1 VLTHQLFVVFL
12 SVAVAVLSASA
23 AYVLASRAAASKGS
37 SQHAWMLASSV
48 ALALGIWSMHF
59 MGLLALR
66 LPIRLH
72 LDPWITAWSFLPALA
87 GSWSLIWLARY
98 ASGPRPLPGSA
109 ASLLAALGLAVG
121 VVGMHYLGMLA
132 IDPVM
137 PLVFST
143 ASVLA
148 ASGWAFL
155 VSLLAYRVYRQL
167 FALVHPLAFG
177 RVATSSLIMGLAIAG
192 MHYLAMSGTTFGS
205 QGLCITDRLHPVAT
219 PIGSTGAQSV
229 EATAQGMLTTSPSAE
244 LPDLLSLA
252 LLSENVWLALV
263 IFLLLMVVH
272 VTGLLAAI
280 YDARLADQ
288 NRRKAEKLAQQ
299 NQVLDQRAEDL
310 SARLSHEQSVLKAA
324 LDATQDV
331 IFSWCGHE
339 KTFFVSQAVHQLF
352 GLPAHQILTGLA
364 DLQALMQEEDADAF
378 EKGIADM
385 VSGQS
390 MGMTLD
396 VRIRRPNA
404 DLRWLA
410 VRAQVTTATRRPM
423 IVGAFTDITLL
434 KQREL
439 DALAVANQQRELA
452 AFRGQMVRIVSH
464 ELRTPLTVLATGT
477 ELLRSRCQPSPGLP
491 PEKMATY
498 FQNMDDAVDQIKAV
512 LSEVLQ
518 YNKLETGELSNT
530 PRCIDLAAQIQQTV
544 DLVCKAHGRSPSSV
558 VVSTDATHDHLLL
571 DAFLFEQVLRNL
583 LTNALKYG
591 ERKPVFLRAVA
602 DDQLLSVEVE
612 DQGLGLSPDLL
623 PRLFQPFARG
633 SNAAHLPGT
642 GLGLSIAHRAAV
654 VMGGGLRLLR
664 SGETGSTFVCAV
676 PVAPCQID

>member
-1 VLTHQLFVVFL
+1 MLTHQFFVVFL
-12 SVAVAVLSASA
+12 SVAVAVLSAGA
-23 AYVLASRAAASKGS
+23 AYVLASRAAATQGS
-37 SQHAWMLASSV
+37 AQTAWLWASAV

-72 LDPWITAWSFLPALA
+72 LDPWVTALSFLPALA
-87 GSWSLIWLARY
+87 GARCLIGLSRPATLQPWAE
-98 ASGPRPLPGSA
+98 APRT
-109 ASLLAALGLAVG
+109 LLAGLALASG
-121 VVGMHYLGMLA
+121 VVGMHYLGMMA

-137 PLVFST
+137 PLRFST
-143 ASVLA
+143 ASVLV

-155 VSLLAYRVYRQL
+155 VSLLAYRVYRRL
-167 FALVHPLAFG
+167 FLAGQGFAVRQAAG
-177 RVATSSLIMGLAIAG
+177 SSLVMGLAIAG
-192 MHYLAMSGTTFGS
+192 MHYLAMSGTRFGD
-205 QGLCITDRLHPVAT
+205 QGLCLTNRLDPVMSSNSASMGSTSGGLGVSPITDM
-219 PIGSTGAQSV
+219 S
-229 EATAQGMLTTSPSAE
+229 
-244 LPDLLSLA
+244 DLLSLQ

-272 VTGLLAAI
+272 VTGLLAGI

-288 NRRKAEKLAQQ
+288 NRRKADQLAQE
-299 NQVLDQRAEDL
+299 NQALDQKAEDL
-310 SARLSHEQSVLKAA
+310 SAQLSHEQSILKAA

-339 KTFFVSQAVHQLF
+339 KTFFVSQAVHSLF
-352 GLPAHQILTGLA
+352 GLQAHQTLTGPS
-364 DLQALMQEEDADAF
+364 DLQALMLKDDAVRF
-378 EKGIADM
+378 EQGIADM
-385 VSGQS
+385 VAGQS
-390 MGMTLD
+390 TAMNLD
-396 VRIRRPNA
+396 IHVQRPNGER
-404 DLRWLA
+404 RWVA

-439 DALAVANQQRELA
+439 DALALADQQRELA
-452 AFRGQMVRIVSH
+452 AFRGQIVRIVSH

-477 ELLRSRCQPSPGLP
+477 ELLRSRCQPSQGLP

-498 FQNMDDAVDQIKAV
+498 FQNMDDAIEQIKAV

-530 PRCIDLAAQIQQTV
+530 PRCLSLSAQIQQV
-544 DLVCKAHGRSPSSV
+544 VEMVCKAHQRPMDSV
-558 VVSTDATHDHLLL
+558 RVSIDTEQDQLRMDG
-571 DAFLFEQVLRNL
+571 FLFEQVLRNL

-591 ERKPVFLRAVA
+591 EQKPIFLRAVA

-612 DQGLGLSPDLL
+612 DQGLGLSPELL

-642 GLGLSIAHRAAV
+642 GLGLSIAHRAAL
-654 VMGGGLRLLR
+654 VMGGSLRLLR
-664 SGETGSTFVCAV
+664 SSETGSTFVCVV
-676 PVAPCQID
+676 PVSPCQQD

>member
-12 SVAVAVLSASA
+12 SVAVAVLSAAA
-23 AYVLASRAAASKGS
+23 AYVLASRAAATSAS
-37 SQHAWMLASSV
+37 TQSAWLWASAV
-48 ALALGIWSMHF
+48 ALALGVWSMHF

-72 LDPWITAWSFLPALA
+72 LDPWITALSFLPALA
-87 GSWSLIWLARY
+87 GSASLIWLTRQAVRVP
-98 ASGPRPLPGSA
+98 STWTTTRWV
-109 ASLLAALGLAVG
+109 LAGLFMALG
-121 VVGMHYLGMLA
+121 VVGMHYLGMMA
-132 IDPVM
+132 IDPVL
-137 PLVFST
+137 PLRFSVASVMT
-143 ASVLA
+143 ASA
-148 ASGWAFL
+148 WALL
-155 VSLLAYRVYRQL
+155 VSLLAGRVYQSL
-167 FALVHPLAFG
+167 FVAERPLRFG
-177 RVATSSLIMGLAIAG
+177 RAITSSLIMGLAITG
-192 MHYLAMSGTTFGS
+192 MHYLAMSGTRFGD
-205 QGLCITDRLHPVAT
+205 QGLCLTERLQPAVG
-219 PIGSTGAQSV
+219 ILSSTADAS
-229 EATAQGMLTTSPSAE
+229 ASPLSDPSAWE
-244 LPDLLSLA
+244 MPDLFSLQ

-288 NRRKAEKLAQQ
+288 NRRRAEQLAQQ

-339 KTFFVSQAVHQLF
+339 KTFFVSQAVYQLF
-352 GLPAHQILTGLA
+352 GLPAQQHVSGLA
-364 DLQALMQEEDADAF
+364 DLQALMQEEDGHAF
-378 EKGIADM
+378 DKGIADM
-385 VSGQS
+385 VSGRS

-396 VRIRRPNA
+396 VRIHRPNG

-410 VRAQVTTATRRPM
+410 IRAQVTTATRRPM

-477 ELLRSRCQPSPGLP
+477 ELLRSRCQSSPGLT
-491 PEKMATY
+491 PEKMTTY
-498 FQNMDDAVDQIKAV
+498 FQNMDDAIDQIKVV

-530 PRCIDLAAQIQQTV
+530 PRCLDLVTQMQQTV
-544 DLVCKAHGRSPSSV
+544 DLVCKAYQRPPTSV
-558 VVSTDATHDHLLL
+558 CLSLDLAHDQLML
-571 DAFLFEQVLRNL
+571 DPFLFEQVLRNL

-591 ERKPVFLRAVA
+591 EQKPVFLRAVA

-612 DQGLGLSPDLL
+612 DQGLGLSSELL
-623 PRLFQPFARG
+623 PRLFQPFSRG
-633 SNAAHLPGT
+633 GNAAHLPGT
-642 GLGLSIAHRAAV
+642 GLGLSIAHRAAA
-654 VMGGGLRLLR
+654 VMGGSLRLLR
-664 SGETGSTFVCAV
+664 SSETGSVFVCSL
-676 PVAPCQID
+676 PVTPCQPD

>member
-1 VLTHQLFVVFL
+1 MLTHQFFVVFL
-12 SVAVAVLSASA
+12 SVAVAVLSAGA
-23 AYVLASRAAASKGS
+23 AYVLASRSAATKGS
-37 SQHAWMLASSV
+37 AQTAWLWASAV

-72 LDPWITAWSFLPALA
+72 LDPWVTALSFLPALA
-87 GSWSLIWLARY
+87 GTWFLIGL
-98 ASGPRPLPGSA
+98 SRPATL
-109 ASLLAALGLAVG
+109 ASLAEMPRTLAAGLALAFG

-137 PLVFST
+137 PLQFSA
-143 ASVLA
+143 ASVQV
-148 ASGWAFL
+148 ASAWAFL
-155 VSLLAYRVYRQL
+155 VSLLAYRIYRRL
-167 FALVHPLAFG
+167 FLSGQGLVMGQA
-177 RVATSSLIMGLAIAG
+177 AASSLVMGLAIAG
-192 MHYLAMSGTTFGS
+192 MHYLAMSGTRFGG
-205 QGLCITDRLHPVAT
+205 QGLCLTDRLDQVA
-219 PIGSTGAQSV
+219 GSVGVPSDGASGLFGV
-229 EATAQGMLTTSPSAE
+229 PSP
-244 LPDLLSLA
+244 LDMPDLLSLQ

-272 VTGLLAAI
+272 VTGLLAGV

-288 NRRKAEKLAQQ
+288 NRRKAEQLAQE

-310 SARLSHEQSVLKAA
+310 SAQLSHEQSILKAA

-339 KTFFVSQAVHQLF
+339 KTFFVSQAVHTLF
-352 GLPAHQILTGLA
+352 GLGQDHTLKGPS
-364 DLQALMQEEDADAF
+364 DLQALMLADDAEQFAR
-378 EKGIADM
+378 GIADM
-385 VSGQS
+385 VTGQS
-390 MGMTLD
+390 SAMHLD
-396 VRIRRPNA
+396 IHIQRPSGER
-404 DLRWLA
+404 RWLA

-439 DALAVANQQRELA
+439 DALALADQQRELA
-452 AFRGQMVRIVSH
+452 AFRGQIVRIVSH

-477 ELLRSRCQPSPGLP
+477 ELLRSRCQPSQGLP

-498 FQNMDDAVDQIKAV
+498 FQNMDDAIEQIKAV

-530 PRCIDLAAQIQQTV
+530 PRCLSLSAQIQQAV
-544 DLVCKAHGRSPSSV
+544 EMVCRAHQRPMASV
-558 VVSTDATHDHLLL
+558 RVSIDTEQDHLWM
-571 DAFLFEQVLRNL
+571 DGFLFEQVLRNL

-591 ERKPVFLRAVA
+591 EQKPVFLRAIA
-602 DDQLLSVEVE
+602 DAQLLSVEVE
-612 DQGLGLSPDLL
+612 DQGLGLSPELW

-642 GLGLSIAHRAAV
+642 GLGLSIAYRAAL
-654 VMGGGLRLLR
+654 VMGGSLRLLR
-664 SGETGSTFVCAV
+664 SGETGSTFVCSV
-676 PVAPCQID
+676 PVSPCQPD

>member
-12 SVAVAVLSASA
+12 SVAVAILSAGA
-23 AYVLASRAAASKGS
+23 AYVLASRAATTQGFAQTAWLWAS
-37 SQHAWMLASSV
+37 AV

-72 LDPWITAWSFLPALA
+72 LDPWVTALSFLPALA
-87 GSWSLIWLARY
+87 GAWSLIGLSRPATLQPLAET
-98 ASGPRPLPGSA
+98 PRT
-109 ASLLAALGLAVG
+109 LLAGLALASG

-137 PLVFST
+137 PLRFSS
-143 ASVLA
+143 ASVLV
-148 ASGWAFL
+148 ASTWAFL
-155 VSLLAYRVYRQL
+155 VSLLAYRVYRRL
-167 FALVHPLAFG
+167 FLSGQGLALGQAAG
-177 RVATSSLIMGLAIAG
+177 SSLVMGIAIAG
-192 MHYLAMSGTTFGS
+192 MHYLAMSGTRFGI
-205 QGLCITDRLHPVAT
+205 QGLCLTDRLTPVGDRLA
-219 PIGSTGAQSV
+219 GSVNPSTDPNAGFAGV
-229 EATAQGMLTTSPSAE
+229 PSP
-244 LPDLLSLA
+244 LDMPDLLSLQ

-272 VTGLLAAI
+272 VAGLLAGI

-288 NRRKAEKLAQQ
+288 NRRKAEQLAQE
-299 NQVLDQRAEDL
+299 NQVLDQRAEHL
-310 SARLSHEQSVLKAA
+310 SAQLSHEQSILKAA

-339 KTFFVSQAVHQLF
+339 KTFFVSQAVYPLF
-352 GLPAHQILTGLA
+352 GLQSHQMLTGPH
-364 DLQALMQEEDADAF
+364 DLQAQMLPDDAMRFEE
-378 EKGIADM
+378 GIADM
-385 VSGQS
+385 VAGQS
-390 MGMTLD
+390 TAMHLD
-396 VRIRRPNA
+396 VQVQRP
-404 DLRWLA
+404 DGERRWLA

-423 IVGAFTDITLL
+423 IVGALTDITLL

-439 DALAVANQQRELA
+439 DALALADQQKELA
-452 AFRGQMVRIVSH
+452 AFRGQIVRIVSH

-498 FQNMDDAVDQIKAV
+498 FQNMDDAIEQIKAV

-518 YNKLETGELSNT
+518 YNKLETGELANT
-530 PRCIDLAAQIQQTV
+530 PRCLSLSAQIQQTV
-544 DLVCKAHGRSPSSV
+544 ELVCKAHHRPIQSV
-558 VVSTDATHDHLLL
+558 RVSIDAEQDHLWL
-571 DAFLFEQVLRNL
+571 DGFLFEQVIRNL
-583 LTNALKYG
+583 MTNALKYG
-591 ERKPVFLRAVA
+591 QQQPVFLRAVA
-602 DDQLLSVEVE
+602 DAHLLSVEVE
-612 DQGLGLSPDLL
+612 DQGFGLSPELL

-654 VMGGGLRLLR
+654 VMGGSLRLLR
-664 SGETGSTFVCAV
+664 TGETGSTFVCAV
-676 PVAPCQID
+676 PVSPCEPT